1 MAASAILPA
10 VPPVHMLRDSAE
22 GEYEG
27 REVRGLDGPTLPRRF
42 REMVD
47 ADEDA

>member
-1 MAASAILPA
+1 MPRR
-10 VPPVHMLRDSAE
+10 PPEVAKDD
-22 GEYEG
+22 YEG
-27 REVRGLDGPTLPRRF
+27 REVLGWRGRKIPSRF